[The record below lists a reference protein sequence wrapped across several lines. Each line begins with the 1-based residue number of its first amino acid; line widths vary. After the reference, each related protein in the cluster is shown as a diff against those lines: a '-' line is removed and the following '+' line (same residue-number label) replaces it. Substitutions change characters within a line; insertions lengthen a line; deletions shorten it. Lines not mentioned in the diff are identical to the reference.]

1 VYVYQQ
7 SGADQYKLAGK
18 VPTAPGAGTSLWV
31 EQLNEFFVAAPASE
45 KQEAQVLIFEPQ
57 P

>member
-1 VYVYQQ
+1 VLT
-7 SGADQYKLAGK
+7 SK
-18 VPTAPGAGTSLWV
+18 VPTASGAGTSLWV
-31 EQLNEFFVAAPASE
+31 DEFNRFYVAAPASE